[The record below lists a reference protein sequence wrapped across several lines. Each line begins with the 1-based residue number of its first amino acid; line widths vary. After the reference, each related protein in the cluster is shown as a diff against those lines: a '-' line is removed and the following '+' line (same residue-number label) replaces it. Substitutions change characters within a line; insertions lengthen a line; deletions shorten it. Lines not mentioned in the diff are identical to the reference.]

1 MTDEFRAGFVTVV
14 GRPNVGKS
22 TLVNCLLGQKVAAV
36 SPRPQTTR
44 RKQLGILTT
53 PQAQVIFMDTP
64 GLHKPVHK
72 LGEYM
77 NSVAA
82 LTLQDADLIL
92 WLVAGDEA
100 PTAED
105 RLVAERLAALQ
116 PSPPVFLV
124 LNKIDVLKPETQDV
138 RAAQYAALLPGA
150 AVYRI
155 SAAVGLGVADLLQ
168 AVIARLPVGPAFYDE
183 EQITD
188 LYEREIAADLI
199 REAALL
205 HLREEIP
212 HSIAVRVDEYK
223 ERSAEMAYIAATIFI
238 ERESHKGIVIGQ
250 GGTMLKKIGSHA
262 RQEIE
267 QMSGRKV
274 FLELRVKV
282 QKNWRNESG
291 ALKLLGYSLPD
302 EE

>member
-44 RKQLGILTT
+44 RKQLGILTNE
-53 PQAQVIFMDTP
+53 QAQVIFMDTP

-77 NSVAA
+77 NAIAA

-92 WLVAGDEA
+92 WLVAVDED
-100 PTAED
+100 PTEED
-105 RLVAERLAALQ
+105 RLVAEKLAALQ
-116 PSPPVFLV
+116 LSPPVFLL
-124 LNKIDVLKPETQDV
+124 LNKADLLKQAVVQERGQL
-138 RAAQYAALLPGA
+138 YAALLPA
-150 AVYRI
+150 AQVFRI
-155 SAAVGLGVADLLQ
+155 SATTRIGVDALLT
-168 AVIARLPVGPAFYDE
+168 AIIDRLPVSEPYYDE

-205 HLREEIP
+205 SLREEIP
-212 HSIAVRVDEYK
+212 HAIAVRVDEYK
-223 ERSAEMAYIAATIFI
+223 ERSEEMVYVAATLFV

-250 GGTMLKKIGSHA
+250 GGAMLKAIGMHA
-262 RQEIE
+262 RQQIE
-267 QMSGRKV
+267 EMAGRKV

-282 QKNWRNESG
+282 NKNWRNEAG
-291 ALKLLGYSLPD
+291 ALRLLGYSLP
-302 EE
+302 EEE

>member
-22 TLVNCLLGQKVAAV
+22 TLVNCLLKQKVAAV

-44 RKQLGILTT
+44 RKQLGILTNE
-53 PQAQVIFMDTP
+53 QAQVIFMDTP

-77 NSVAA
+77 NAIAA

-92 WLVAGDEA
+92 WLVAVDED
-100 PTAED
+100 PTEED
-105 RLVAERLAALQ
+105 RLVAEKLAALQ
-116 PSPPVFLV
+116 PSPPVFLL
-124 LNKIDVLKPETQDV
+124 LNKADLLKQAVVQERGQL
-138 RAAQYAALLPGA
+138 YAALLPA
-150 AVYRI
+150 AQVFRI
-155 SAAVGLGVADLLQ
+155 SATTRIGVDALLTE
-168 AVIARLPVGPAFYDE
+168 VIARLPVSEPYYDE

-205 HLREEIP
+205 SLREEIP
-212 HSIAVRVDEYK
+212 HAIAVRVDEYK
-223 ERSAEMAYIAATIFI
+223 ERSEEMVYIGATLFV

-250 GGTMLKKIGSHA
+250 GGAMLKAIGMHA
-262 RQEIE
+262 RQQIE
-267 QMSGRKV
+267 EMAGRKV

-282 QKNWRNESG
+282 NKNWRNEAG
-291 ALKLLGYSLPD
+291 ALRLLGYSLP
-302 EE
+302 EEE

>member
-53 PQAQVIFMDTP
+53 EQAQVIFMDTP
-64 GLHKPVHK
+64 GLHKPVHR

-77 NSVAA
+77 NAIAA

-92 WLVAGDEA
+92 WLVAVDET
-100 PTAED
+100 PTEED
-105 RLVAERLAALQ
+105 RLVAEKLAALQ
-116 PSPPVFLV
+116 PSPPVFLL
-124 LNKIDVLKPETQDV
+124 LNKADLLKQAVVQERRQL
-138 RAAQYAALLPGA
+138 YAALLPSA
-150 AVYRI
+150 QVYRI
-155 SAAVGLGVADLLQ
+155 SATTRIGVDALLA
-168 AVIARLPVGPAFYDE
+168 AVIARLPVSEPYYDE

-205 HLREEIP
+205 SLREEIP
-212 HSIAVRVDEYK
+212 HAIAVRVDEYK
-223 ERSAEMAYIAATIFI
+223 ERSEEMVYIAATLFV

-250 GGTMLKKIGSHA
+250 GGAMLKQIGMHA
-262 RQEIE
+262 RQQIE
-267 QMSGRKV
+267 EMAGRKV

-282 QKNWRNESG
+282 NKNWRNEAG
-291 ALKLLGYSLPD
+291 ALRLLGYSLP
-302 EE
+302 EEE

>member
-44 RKQLGILTT
+44 RKQLGILTNE
-53 PQAQVIFMDTP
+53 QAQVIFMDTP

-77 NSVAA
+77 NAIAA

-92 WLVAGDEA
+92 WLVAVDED
-100 PTAED
+100 PTEED
-105 RLVAERLAALQ
+105 RLVAEKLAALQ
-116 PSPPVFLV
+116 PSPPVFLL
-124 LNKIDVLKPETQDV
+124 LNKADLLKQAVVQERGQL
-138 RAAQYAALLPGA
+138 YAALLPA
-150 AVYRI
+150 AQVFRI
-155 SAAVGLGVADLLQ
+155 SATTRIGVDALL
-168 AVIARLPVGPAFYDE
+168 AEVIARLPVSEPYYDE

-205 HLREEIP
+205 SLREEIP
-212 HSIAVRVDEYK
+212 HAIAVRVDEYK
-223 ERSAEMAYIAATIFI
+223 ERSEEMVYIGATLFV

-250 GGTMLKKIGSHA
+250 GGAMLKAIGMHA
-262 RQEIE
+262 RQQIE
-267 QMSGRKV
+267 EMAGRKV

-282 QKNWRNESG
+282 NKNWRNEAG
-291 ALKLLGYSLPD
+291 ALRLLGYSLP
-302 EE
+302 EEE